1 MKHEAILIKIII
13 LVLFVGLYFITN
25 LRTNLHHNYTLLSES
40 DAQKFKTELSIENV
54 WKRSENCLNYF
65 QSLAG
70 IIFPNE
76 TLENQKIKIANYL
89 DPKRYSKPKE
99 KLAISF
105 LVHQSP
111 GLFEILFH
119 LMFRPQNV
127 YCIVIDPKVHKS
139 LRRTFRAMLKCY
151 RESFP
156 ESKIL
161 IANVNFPI
169 EYYGYSILNA
179 DLTCLELMYNSS
191 Q

>member
-13 LVLFVGLYFITN
+13 LFLFVGLYFMTN
-25 LRTNLHHNYTLLSES
+25 LRTKQNHNYTFLSES
-40 DAQKFKTELSIENV
+40 DAQKFKIELSVENV

-65 QSLAG
+65 QSLGG

-89 DPKRYSKPKE
+89 DPKRYSEPKE
-99 KLAISF
+99 KLAVSF

>member
-1 MKHEAILIKIII
+1 MKKTLLPATPSNISKDH
-13 LVLFVGLYFITN
+13 
-25 LRTNLHHNYTLLSES
+25 HHNDTFLS

-89 DPKRYSKPKE
+89 DPKRYSKPNKE
-99 KLAISF
+99 KLAVSF